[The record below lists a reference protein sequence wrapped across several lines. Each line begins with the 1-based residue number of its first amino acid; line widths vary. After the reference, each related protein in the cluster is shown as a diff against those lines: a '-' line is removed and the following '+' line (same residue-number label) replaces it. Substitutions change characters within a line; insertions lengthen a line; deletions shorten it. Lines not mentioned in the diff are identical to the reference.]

1 MQNMTPWSKDSRRRA
16 FTLVE
21 LLVVIAIIG
30 VLVALLLP
38 AVQAAREASRRS
50 QCLNQV
56 RQVVLA
62 CHNYESAKKQFP
74 AGVGPGPFGYL
85 ATTLPYFEGQALESL
100 IDYENR
106 WDHPNN
112 QRMRDADMPF
122 LKCPSQNP
130 VEPMIIFGGVGA
142 GAGFEEGEGTQRAH
156 YYAVNG
162 AKIDNTCPGLEPYE
176 LTSCGPISKKERGYH
191 AANGIIYPF
200 SEIRHAQ
207 VTDGTSN
214 TLLVAE
220 CSWDF
225 ARLVGPWYA
234 GAAFWGG
241 EYDDPAKLAWLASRV
256 GDGFWIYNQA
266 QIFYALEERA
276 NEPGFTPQVA
286 LHNDLSFGSKHPSG
300 VNFGLADGA
309 ARGVNRDTDVTILRY
324 YASRHDA
331 QTAQLD

>member
-1 MQNMTPWSKDSRRRA
+1 MTRRTKEAPRG

-38 AVQAAREASRRS
+38 AVQAAREASRRT
-50 QCLNQV
+50 QCTNQI
-56 RQVVLA
+56 RQVGLA
-62 CHNYESAKKQFP
+62 THNHEAAKKVFP
-74 AGVGPGPFGYL
+74 SSLGPGPFGYL
-85 ATTLPYFEGQALESL
+85 ATTLPYFEGKNLHDL
-100 IDYENR
+100 IDFNVR
-106 WDHPNN
+106 WDDPKN
-112 QRMRDADMPF
+112 RAMRDATLDF

-130 VEPMIIFGGVGA
+130 VEGMIIFNGIGA
-142 GAGFEEGEGTQRAH
+142 GHEIGEGTQRAH

-162 AKIDNTCPGLEPYE
+162 AKLDDTCPGVEPFE

-191 AANGIIYPF
+191 ATNGIMYPL

-207 VTDGTSN
+207 ITDGTSN
-214 TLLVAE
+214 TFLVAE

-225 ARLVGPWYA
+225 GNSVAAWYA

-241 EYDDPAKLAWLASRV
+241 EYDDPEKLKWLASRV

-266 QIFYALEERA
+266 QIRYRLEERA
-276 NEPGFTPQVA
+276 NEPGFTTDVA

-300 VNFGLADGA
+300 VHFCYADGS
-309 ARGVNRDTDVTILRY
+309 ARIVSRDAEVSVLRFM
-324 YASRHDA
+324 ASRHDGETV
-331 QTAQLD
+331 QVE